1 MTTTTT
7 KIAELNDQCR
17 KSLFHPTLHL
27 SVGIFNK
34 NTTKI
39 NAILELIKKFDSFT
53 EENDPYGEHDFG
65 SIEYKGEK
73 IFWKIDYYDV
83 NHKYLSEDPADPAK
97 TKRVITVMLA
107 TEY

>member
-17 KSLFHPTLHL
+17 KSLPSSNMNL
-27 SVGIFNK
+27 SVGIYMRE
-34 NTTKI
+34 TEEITEI
-39 NAILELIKKFDSFT
+39 IELIKKFDSFT
-53 EENDPYGEHDFG
+53 EDNDPYGEHDFG

-83 NHKYLSEDPADPAK
+83 KK
-97 TKRVITVMLA
+97 TRRVITVMLA
-107 TEY
+107 SEY